1 MAVLKSTM
9 IHANEGDVLRL
20 PLEPQIWQLI
30 FIREGS
36 AFCSVGRN
44 EYMLSETKN
53 ILIVPPA
60 MDASFFPRSY
70 CELIRI
76 ESNEQFL
83 PGRVRPYLLHD
94 IMETAS
100 SILWLIFRQMD
111 RKLPNYENVVSSL
124 TEALRHF
131 LLAQA
136 DPGPNSDILDLERIL
151 RQNTGNHNF
160 KLEQVLDQIPQT
172 PSYTR
177 RLFRRA
183 YGCSPNIYLNNLR
196 ISEAKVLLMTRN
208 LPVSEIAYLCGFSDA
223 KYFARRF
230 RQATGQTPSEFKRK
244 HVVFSGSS
252 RE

>member
-9 IHANEGDVLRL
+9 VHASEGDMLRL
-20 PLEPQIWQLI
+20 GPEHNIWRLI
-30 FIREGS
+30 FVREGT
-36 AFCSVGRN
+36 ALCSVGRN
-44 EYMLSETKN
+44 EFLLSEMKN

-60 MDASFFPRSY
+60 MEASIIPRSFY
-70 CELIRI
+70 QHILVEC
-76 ESNEQFL
+76 NEQFL
-83 PGRVRPYLLHD
+83 PGQDRLYLFHD

-100 SILWLIFRQMD
+100 SILWLVFRQMD
-111 RKLPNYENVVSSL
+111 RKLPNYENVVASL
-124 TEALRHF
+124 MEALRQF

-136 DPGPNSDILDLERIL
+136 DQGPNTDILDLERLL
-151 RQNTGNHNF
+151 RQNAGNPAF
-160 KLEQVLDQIPQT
+160 KLEEALAQIPQT

-196 ISEAKVLLMTRN
+196 ISAAKVLLMTRN
-208 LPVSEIAYLCGFSDA
+208 LPVTEIAYQCGFNDA

-244 HVVFSGSS
+244 HVITPGSTHT
-252 RE
+252 